1 MTKDYSHLV
10 GEKFG
15 DREILD
21 ITYKTYNHH
30 GWKKAYAVCK
40 CKCGSVDDV
49 DISALIAGRH
59 LQCSKC
65 SKSTRNL
72 STHIPNIS
80 YDRSHDDYIVT
91 IERKGQRVVKHTRA
105 LDEAILIKE
114 LLLKHFDKHGMFEI
128 EKLNE
133 SYYTRKSKRK
143 TKRKPCKTKDYS
155 YLLGQKIGKWEIVDV
170 DSSSEEKWSQRTI
183 QMRNRHGDIKHIKL
197 KHALRSLKNHVNREN
212 HVTHITRA
220 QNSTGI
226 ENIYYR
232 SNMNRYVVQLTR
244 NGVTRT
250 GSSKDLEEAI
260 KIKERLLKE
269 FEEENVNNG

>member
-1 MTKDYSHLV
+1 MTKDYSHLI

-59 LQCSKC
+59 SQCSKC
-65 SKSTRNL
+65 SKSNSNL
-72 STHIPNIS
+72 STRIPNIS
-80 YDRSHDDYIVT
+80 YDRSRDDYIVT
-91 IERKGQRVVKHTRA
+91 IERKDQRVVNHTHT

-114 LLLKHFDKHGMFEI
+114 LLLKHFDKYGRFDI
-128 EKLNE
+128 EKLND

-143 TKRKPCKTKDYS
+143 TKRKPHNTKDYS

-170 DSSSEEKWSQRTI
+170 DSSGEEKWSQRTI
-183 QMRNRHGDIKHIKL
+183 QMCNHHGDIKHIKL
-197 KHALRSLKNHVNREN
+197 KHALRSLKNRANREN
-212 HVTHITRA
+212 RVTRITRA

-232 SNMNRYVVQLTR
+232 SDMNRYVVQITR
-244 NGVTRT
+244 NGVTKT

-260 KIKERLLKE
+260 KIKERILKK